1 MAEKIC
7 QALRNQN
14 RLWAA
19 AKIIL
24 SYSDGLD
31 RTGTLKL
38 SPPVSSEMAAF
49 TSCLVL
55 LNRAWTRRVRVRHMR
70 LICEKSV
77 PALIQATL
85 FSLDTKETKQTTLA
99 RTMDKIRSK
108 FGNGAITPA
117 LTLAGGKRAS

>member
-1 MAEKIC
+1 
-7 QALRNQN
+7 
-14 RLWAA
+14 
-19 AKIIL
+19 
-24 SYSDGLD
+24 
-31 RTGTLKL
+31 
-38 SPPVSSEMAAF
+38 MAAF